1 MYKSRRSIK
10 KLISSKFNVS
20 YERSVMQM
28 RCDEKIQNRDVF
40 DRQIGNLRDI
50 VSDFVYVMFF
60 DIVNMQN
67 KRVIR
72 KK

>member
-1 MYKSRRSIK
+1 
-10 KLISSKFNVS
+10 
-20 YERSVMQM
+20 MQM

-60 DIVNMQN
+60 DIVDMQN